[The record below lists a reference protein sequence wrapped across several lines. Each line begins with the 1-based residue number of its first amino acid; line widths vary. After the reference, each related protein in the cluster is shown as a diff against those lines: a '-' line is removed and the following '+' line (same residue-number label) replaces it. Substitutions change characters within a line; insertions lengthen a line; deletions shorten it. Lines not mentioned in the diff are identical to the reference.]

1 MAIQLATKLNGLF
14 LPLIRGSVNKSAKR
28 IMIVT
33 GESSGDLHG
42 ANLIKAV
49 KALSAEVSFFGVG
62 GRKMAAAGCEI
73 LIPSEKL
80 AVMGLVEVIGH
91 FPVIWSSFQQLKGV
105 LASSQKPDAL
115 VLIDFPDFNLRLAHQ
130 AKKAGVPVL
139 YYISPKVWAW
149 RKDRVKKIAKNV
161 DSLAVIFPF
170 EPSLYNGLDILVKYV
185 GHPLLDEFATA
196 GQGVDLRQ
204 KLEIPTTKKI
214 VGLFPGSRRSELR
227 YMLETLAESAQLI
240 HDRFPDVH
248 FLVPIA
254 NSLTIDEIK
263 SQFPFDLPVSFIESG
278 IVESDV
284 IESDRA
290 TIYAVAGTCDTILTV
305 SGTVTLQ
312 IALVGTPMAIFYKAS
327 PLTYE
332 IGKRLVQVDCFGLP
346 NIVVNQRVVP
356 EFLQETATPQV
367 LADEALHVLNDIG
380 YAEAMKEGLR
390 TVQGELGEPGCSG
403 RVAEMLLDM
412 LELKSLTKVNI

>member
-1 MAIQLATKLNGLF
+1 MDK
-14 LPLIRGSVNKSAKR
+14 PAKR

-33 GESSGDLHG
+33 GEASGDLHG

-49 KALSAEVSFFGVG
+49 KALSADISFFGVG

-80 AVMGLVEVIGH
+80 AVMGIVEVVGQL
-91 FPVIWSSFQQLKGV
+91 PVIWRSFQQLKRELTG
-105 LASSQKPDAL
+105 SQKPDAL

-149 RKDRVKKIAKNV
+149 RKGRVKKIAEDV
-161 DSLAVIFPF
+161 DSLATIFPF
-170 EPSLYNGLDILVKYV
+170 EPSLYDGLDILVKYV
-185 GHPLLDEFATA
+185 GHPLLDEFAATGECIA
-196 GQGVDLRQ
+196 LRQ
-204 KLEIPTTKKI
+204 KLEISTTKKV

-227 YMLETLAESAQLI
+227 YMLETLVGAAQCI
-240 HDRFPDVH
+240 HDSLPDVH

-254 NSLTIDEIK
+254 NSLTKDEVK
-263 SQFPFDLPVSFIESG
+263 SQFPIDFPVSFIES
-278 IVESDV
+278 DA
-284 IESDRA
+284 A
-290 TIYAVAGTCDTILTV
+290 TIYDVAGNCDTILTV

-332 IGKRLVQVDCFGLP
+332 IGKRLVKVDHFGLP
-346 NIVVNQRVVP
+346 NIVVGRRVVP
-356 EFLQETATPQV
+356 EFLQKMASPQA
-367 LADEALHVLNDIG
+367 LADEALHALNDAG
-380 YAEAMKEGLR
+380 YAEAMKEDLR
-390 TVQGELGEPGCSG
+390 TVQTELGEPGCSS

-412 LELKSLTKVNI
+412 LKLKSPTKVNI

>member
-1 MAIQLATKLNGLF
+1 MN
-14 LPLIRGSVNKSAKR
+14 NSAKR

-49 KALSAEVSFFGVG
+49 KALSAETSFLGVG
-62 GRKMAAAGCEI
+62 GRKMAAAGCDI

-91 FPVIWSSFQQLKGV
+91 LPVIWRSFQQLKGE
-105 LASSQKPDAL
+105 LNASPKPDAL

-149 RKDRVKKIAKNV
+149 RKGRVKKIAENV

-170 EPSLYNGLDILVKYV
+170 EPLLYDGLDILVKYV

-196 GQGVDLRQ
+196 AEGVDLRQ
-204 KLEIPTTKKI
+204 ELEIPTTKKM
-214 VGLFPGSRRSELR
+214 VGLFPGSRHSELR
-227 YMLETLAESAQLI
+227 YMLETLAGSAQLI
-240 HDRFPDVH
+240 HDRFPEVH

-254 NSLTIDEIK
+254 NSLTKDEVK
-263 SQFPFDLPVSFIESG
+263 SQFPFDLPISYIESG
-278 IVESDV
+278 IT
-284 IESDRA
+284 ESDRA
-290 TIYAVAGTCDTILTV
+290 TIYAVAGSCDTILTV

-327 PLTYE
+327 TLTYE
-332 IGKRLVQVDCFGLP
+332 IGKRLVKIDHFGLP
-346 NIVVNQRVVP
+346 NIVVGRRVAP
-356 EFLQETATPQV
+356 EFLQEMATPQA
-367 LADEALHVLNDIG
+367 LADEALRVLSDAD
-380 YAEAMKEGLR
+380 YAESMRDGLR
-390 TVQGELGEPGCSG
+390 KVQGELGEPGCSS

-412 LELKSLTKVNI
+412 LALKSLTKVDI

>member
-1 MAIQLATKLNGLF
+1 
-14 LPLIRGSVNKSAKR
+14 VNKSAKR

-33 GESSGDLHG
+33 GEASGDLHG
-42 ANLIKAV
+42 ANLIKA
-49 KALSAEVSFFGVG
+49 AQTLSADMSFFGVG
-62 GRKMAAAGCEI
+62 GQKMAAAGCEI

-91 FPVIWSSFQQLKGV
+91 LPVIWCSFQQLKGE
-105 LASSQKPDAL
+105 LTGSQKPDAL

-149 RKDRVKKIAKNV
+149 RKGRVKKIAESV
-161 DSLAVIFPF
+161 DSLAAIFPF
-170 EPSLYNGLDILVKYV
+170 EPVLYDGLDILVKYV
-185 GHPLLDEFATA
+185 GHPLLDEFAAA
-196 GQGVDLRQ
+196 GECVDLRQ
-204 KLEIPTTKKI
+204 DLEISITKKI

-227 YMLETLAESAQLI
+227 YMLETLVESAQLI
-240 HDRFPDVH
+240 HDGLPEVH

-254 NSLTIDEIK
+254 NSLTKNEVE
-263 SQFPFDLPVSFIESG
+263 SQFSFDLPISFIES
-278 IVESDV
+278 DT
-284 IESDRA
+284 A
-290 TIYAVAGTCDTILTV
+290 TIYDVAGNCDTILTV

-332 IGKRLVQVDCFGLP
+332 IGKRLVKVDHFGLP
-346 NIVVNQRVVP
+346 NIVAGQRVAP
-356 EFLQETATPQV
+356 EFLQGMATPRA
-367 LADEALHVLNDIG
+367 LADEALHVLNDAS
-380 YAEAMKEGLR
+380 YAEAMKEGLQK
-390 TVQGELGEPGCSG
+390 VQAELGEPGCST